1 MLLLLYCH
9 IFQVGVNEKQILLLS
24 HSWAS
29 LLKICKPFMRVFL
42 CEYDIYTS
50 LSNELKLM
58 EITSGHSRTC
68 NPMGNVPFM
77 NQSGSNVV
85 LFPLIDILHAW
96 VGASKCLVFILVHS
110 LQLFLMNQ
118 GVIETL

>member
-1 MLLLLYCH
+1 M
-9 IFQVGVNEKQILLLS
+9 
-24 HSWAS
+24 
-29 LLKICKPFMRVFL
+29 
-42 CEYDIYTS
+42 YTS

-68 NPMGNVPFM
+68 NLMSNVLFM

-85 LFPLIDILHAW
+85 LSPLIDILHDW
-96 VGASKCLVFILVHS
+96 IDASTCLVCIMVLS

-118 GVIETL
+118 GMIEAL